1 MCPHCRQNAPII
13 YRGIMAYC
21 TACNAPRPP
30 FSGKSVNLAGQGSM
44 IGGTLAHL
52 AGWIVLAGGTFATFL
67 VAWVLGFVFSM
78 NVAIAFGVPLALV
91 TLLVSLPML
100 FGGKKLAKSGEETRQ
115 AAQFEAIYALASNRG
130 GVVTALDAARSLA
143 IAPANAD
150 ALLTTMTKQYA
161 DYVSVEVDDA
171 GQLFYRLTGVGQP
184 SSFGV
189 KYRVEPDGRVRIA
202 DELAGARAEQAHWE
216 AAQAESAERAD
227 AARRGRR

>member
-52 AGWIVLAGGTFATFL
+52 AGWVALAGGSFATFL
-67 VAWVLGFVFSM
+67 AAWVLGFVFNA
-78 NVAIAFGVPLALV
+78 NVAIGIGVPMALV

-100 FGGKKLAKSGEETRQ
+100 LGGKKLAKSGEETRQ

-130 GVVTALDAARSLA
+130 GVVTAIDAARSLG

-150 ALLTTMTKQYA
+150 LLLTTMTKQFA
-161 DYVSVEVDDA
+161 DYVSVEVDEA

-189 KYRVEPDGRVRIA
+189 KYRVEPDGRVRVA
-202 DELAGARAEQAHWE
+202 DELAGARAEQAQWE
-216 AAQAESAERAD
+216 AAQAEAEQ